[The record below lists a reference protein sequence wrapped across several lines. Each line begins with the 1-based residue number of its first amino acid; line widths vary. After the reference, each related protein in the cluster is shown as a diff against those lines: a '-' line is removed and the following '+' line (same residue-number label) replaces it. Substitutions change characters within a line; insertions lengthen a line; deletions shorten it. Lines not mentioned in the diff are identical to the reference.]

1 MEEASEIE
9 TLRAR
14 LAELEAEVLRLRP
27 IEAAAKE
34 AIAFW
39 EGRRPGFAV
48 AYPQEILRAAM
59 GGPTRWR
66 SAPPRRSAARKTKG

>member
-1 MEEASEIE
+1 MEEGSEIE
-9 TLRAR
+9 ILRAR
-14 LAELEAEVLRLRP
+14 LAELEEEVLRLRP

-48 AYPQEILRAAM
+48 AYPQEILRTAM
-59 GGPTRWR
+59 GSPKRRRPAASRRPTT
-66 SAPPRRSAARKTKG
+66 RKTKG

>member
-9 TLRAR
+9 TLRVR
-14 LAELEAEVLRLRP
+14 LAELEEEVLRLRP

-39 EGRRPGFAV
+39 EGRRPGFAM

-59 GGPTRWR
+59 GSPKRR
-66 SAPPRRSAARKTKG
+66 RPAPPRRSTARNTKG